1 MPGLAATDERR
12 FVAAFSAIDRRSSN
26 PWFLGGSFFG
36 PVVFGELA
44 AVLGLGRPGLGVIV
58 TAVGL

>member
-1 MPGLAATDERR
+1 MPGLAATDERW
-12 FVAAFSAIDRRSSN
+12 SSPRSPRSTGH
-26 PWFLGGSFFG
+26 PQPVVLGGSFFG